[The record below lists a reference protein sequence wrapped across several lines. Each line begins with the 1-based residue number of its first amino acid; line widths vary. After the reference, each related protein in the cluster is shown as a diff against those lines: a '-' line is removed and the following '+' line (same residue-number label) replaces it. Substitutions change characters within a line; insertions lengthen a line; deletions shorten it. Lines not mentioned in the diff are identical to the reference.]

1 MGALGRLATGA
12 RATVGASLAAGTA
25 TLAETPEGQ
34 VLLNEGSSLLPE
46 TAGPSSEATGTVLSQ
61 LENLVPETANLSE
74 SGSTA
79 TSEGQAA
86 LNEVGNVVPNGLP
99 TSEPVFVE
107 PGEGFSSSADAF
119 AQFPARSVQAID
131 TVDSQNL
138 LKAQQLLANAG
149 MNPSAQATVLDAFE
163 PGGFRVTNTVA
174 NIDNFRYFD
183 NVNAFA
189 GGRWSTPTWYT
200 TPAERIS
207 NLSLVNN
214 EAMSAA
220 TYQIQP
226 GSTVFEG
233 LVALRPPSRRLSRAA
248 ATNTTCCLVVRVQLL
263 RQYHDRAAN
272 VGAVAPSAVTVH

>member
-1 MGALGRLATGA
+1 M
-12 RATVGASLAAGTA
+12 
-25 TLAETPEGQ
+25 
-34 VLLNEGSSLLPE
+34 
-46 TAGPSSEATGTVLSQ
+46 
-61 LENLVPETANLSE
+61 
-74 SGSTA
+74 
-79 TSEGQAA
+79 
-86 LNEVGNVVPNGLP
+86 
-99 TSEPVFVE
+99 
-107 PGEGFSSSADAF
+107 
-119 AQFPARSVQAID
+119 QAID

-233 LVALRPPSRRLSRAA
+233 LARSDHLLAVSHGRRLP
-248 ATNTTCCLVVRVQLL
+248 TLLV
-263 RQYHDRAAN
+263 AW
-272 VGAVAPSAVTVH
+272 